1 MNSEQQGR
9 SSTTE
14 AYIYRHRLVTRSTT
28 PLSTINNYDFYPTST
43 VTSFLNYHQ
52 PKPTFVNEHVPLN
65 QTENLCP
72 RQKNVHRNC
81 QRSCQGVNQNG
92 NCRHQRICVCDH
104 NCGFSCLSRCK
115 KRKFRSKIY
124 LFFIKN
130 LLHLAIISER
140 YLCPILNNPPHG
152 RIHYD
157 GHSFYSH
164 LIYECNPGY
173 TVVGSK
179 ERTCVSDGF
188 WEPVADVYCIRKG
201 KYIIII

>member
-1 MNSEQQGR
+1 MEIVVIKEFVFVIIIVDFLVFHDVRKENSAQR
-9 SSTTE
+9 F
-14 AYIYRHRLVTRSTT
+14 IY
-28 PLSTINNYDFYPTST
+28 
-43 VTSFLNYHQ
+43 
-52 PKPTFVNEHVPLN
+52 
-65 QTENLCP
+65 
-72 RQKNVHRNC
+72 
-81 QRSCQGVNQNG
+81 
-92 NCRHQRICVCDH
+92 
-104 NCGFSCLSRCK
+104 
-115 KRKFRSKIY
+115 
-124 LFFIKN
+124 FFIKN

-201 KYIIII
+201 KYIIVI